1 MMRRMSFAIS
11 RRSLAWVIATGL
23 LAAVGAGLYL
33 REPPPGFEGAEA
45 APRFDAQGHRGA
57 RGRYPENTLPAFRH
71 ALATGVTTLEMDLQ
85 VTADGRVVV
94 HHDPRLD
101 PARTRGPDG
110 DWLSPPAPP
119 IGALSL
125 ADLRTYDVGTARP
138 DSAVAR
144 RFPEQARLD
153 DVPVPL
159 LTGVLALGEDASGG
173 RVRYNLETKLT
184 PEGSPGV
191 PAPAPFAEAV
201 IAVAREAGVA
211 GRTTIQ
217 SFDWR
222 TLAVVRE
229 RAPEIA
235 RAYLTAE
242 RDWLD
247 NVARG
252 APGPSPWLGGLDVDD
267 FGASVPDMIAAAER
281 GEAEEYQA
289 PPPWS
294 VVWAP
299 YFRDLRQLD
308 LDRAHSL
315 GIKVVV
321 WTVNDRATMTSLI
334 DMGVDGII
342 TDYPARLRETMRAK
356 GLPPPPAYPEAAPAG
371 STTSTRP

>member
-1 MMRRMSFAIS
+1 MSFAIS

-33 REPPPGFEGAEA
+33 REPPPGFEGAEEIL
-45 APRFDAQGHRGA
+45 RFDAQGHRGA

-110 DWLSPPAPP
+110 AWLSPPGPP
-119 IGALSL
+119 VGSLSL
-125 ADLRTYDVGTARP
+125 AELRGYDVGAARS
-138 DSAVAR
+138 DSEVAG

-153 DVPVPL
+153 DVPVPS
-159 LTGVLALGEDASGG
+159 LTEVLALGEEASGG
-173 RVRYNLETKLT
+173 TVRYNLETKLT
-184 PEGSPGV
+184 PEGAPGV

-201 IAVAREAGVA
+201 IDVVREAGVA
-211 GRTTIQ
+211 ARATIQ

-222 TLAVVRE
+222 TLAVVRQ

-252 APGPSPWLGGLDVDD
+252 APGPSPWLDGLDVDD
-267 FGASVPDMIAAAER
+267 FGASIPDMIAAAESPNP
-281 GEAEEYQA
+281 EKPVA

-321 WTVNDRATMTSLI
+321 WTVNDRATMGSLI

-342 TDYPARLRETMRAK
+342 TDYPARLRAVMAAQ
-356 GLPPPPAYPEAAPAG
+356 GLAPPPTYPEVAPAEPA
-371 STTSTRP
+371 SSTRP